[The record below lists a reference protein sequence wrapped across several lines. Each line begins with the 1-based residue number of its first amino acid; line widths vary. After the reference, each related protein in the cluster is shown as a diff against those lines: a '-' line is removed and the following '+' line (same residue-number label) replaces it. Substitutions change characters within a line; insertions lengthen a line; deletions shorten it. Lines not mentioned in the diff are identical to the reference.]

1 MSSPAGTASPQAAG
15 GRLATLGNLVRATEI
30 DVRLFGMVLALVV
43 IFFGFGALTNG
54 RFLSAINLLT
64 MSVQAASVAI
74 LATGMVLIIVSR
86 NIDLS
91 VGSMVGIIA
100 MTYAVL
106 MHEVYPTT
114 IGVDTAYGWLL
125 ALAIGLA
132 LGILIGA
139 VQGFIIAYIGVP
151 SFVVT
156 LGGLLIFRGMVWVVS
171 GGATQAPND
180 KQFGVMAG
188 GPEGSLGGLLS
199 WGLGI
204 LICVAIVLLIA
215 YARRQRRR
223 FNFPVRPIWAEGL
236 LAGVA
241 IAVTLG
247 LVGVA
252 NNYKWP
258 PGLATRYALEH
269 GITEPPGGLI
279 IDSGI
284 PWPIVML
291 IGVTVVMTFI
301 ATRTRFRRAVFA
313 YGGNPEAAELGG
325 INTRSTIVKTFIVI
339 GILCAI
345 AAAITSARL
354 NGASNDLGQGYELYV
369 IAAAVIG
376 GTSFAG
382 GIGTI
387 SGAVLGALVVY
398 TLKYG
403 LSFVGLS
410 SPIQDIV
417 AGIVLVVAV
426 GFDTINRRR
435 GL

>member
-1 MSSPAGTASPQAAG
+1 MSSPAGTATPQSSG
-15 GRLATLGNLVRATEI
+15 GRLAGLANFVRATEI
-30 DVRLFGMVLALVV
+30 DVRLFGMVAALVA
-43 IFFGFGALTNG
+43 IFLGFGAVTNG

-91 VGSMVGIIA
+91 VGSVVGIIA

-106 MHEVYPTT
+106 MHEVFPTT

-132 LGILIGA
+132 LGMLIGA

-156 LGGLLIFRGMVWVVS
+156 LGGLLIFRGLVWVLS

-188 GPEGSLGGLLS
+188 GPLGSLGGLFS
-199 WGLGI
+199 WMLGI
-204 LICVAIVLLIA
+204 VICVAIVLLIL

-223 FNFPVRPIWAEGL
+223 FNFPVRPMWAEVLIGGIG
-236 LAGVA
+236 A
-241 IAVTLG
+241 AVTLG
-247 LVGVA
+247 GVYVA
-252 NNYKWP
+252 NSYKWP
-258 PGLATRYALEH
+258 KGLVTQYVAEH
-269 GITEPPGGLI
+269 PDFVVPKGG

-291 IGVTVVMTFI
+291 LAVTVLMTI
-301 ATRTRFRRAVFA
+301 LATRRRFGRYVFA
-313 YGGNPEAAELGG
+313 IGGNPDAAELGG
-325 INTRSTIVKTFIVI
+325 INTRWTVMKTYILMGV
-339 GILCAI
+339 LCAI
-345 AAAITSARL
+345 SAAITSARL
-354 NGASNDLGQGYELYV
+354 NGASNDAGQGYELYV

-376 GTSFAG
+376 GTSFSG

-387 SGAVLGALVVY
+387 SGAVLGAMVMY

-403 LSFVGLS
+403 LSFIGLA

-417 AGIVLVVAV
+417 AGIVLIIAV
-426 GFDTINRRR
+426 GLDTINRRR
-435 GL
+435 VR